1 MRRAPG
7 SCSCGW
13 GDTLNVSIVS
23 VERSVACAVLLCCA
37 LEFAAEVPGFAN
49 RSIANE
55 IADAAPSA
63 EFETFLDRLMGAESG
78 GRSNVTNPRSTAVGA
93 FQFIR
98 STFLE
103 VVRNHFATEVA
114 GLKDNQI
121 LALRKDTDFARRAAA
136 AYSHDNI
143 DQLKQNG
150 LDPTFAQLRLAFL
163 LGPRDAV
170 RLSQAQPQRPV
181 CEILPLAVIKANSFM
196 ANMTAADLLVRA
208 ASDVEGQYGRRVAR
222 SLTHADTC
230 VGAGPPIRQV
240 DLQIACKGR
249 PAVCRQLYIL
259 RSRKAAASRARHGR
273 A

>member
-1 MRRAPG
+1 M
-7 SCSCGW
+7 
-13 GDTLNVSIVS
+13 SIVS

-55 IADAAPSA
+55 IAEAAPSA

-78 GRSNVTNPRSTAVGA
+78 GRNNVTNPRSTAVGA

-163 LGPRDAV
+163 LGARDAA
-170 RLSQAQPQRPV
+170 RLIQTQPHKPV
-181 CEILPLAVIKANSFM
+181 CEILHPAVIKANPFM
-196 ANMTAADLLVRA
+196 ADMTAADLLVRA
-208 ASDVEGQYGRRVAR
+208 ASDVEGHYGQRVTQ
-222 SLTHADTC
+222 SLMHADTC
-230 VGAGPPIRQV
+230 LRVRPPIRQV
-240 DLQIACKGR
+240 ELQMVCKRR
-249 PAVCRQLYIL
+249 PASAATCTPYGRAKQLP
-259 RSRKAAASRARHGR
+259 AASTAAEHSSSRMVAPGVFV
-273 A
+273 AIIA